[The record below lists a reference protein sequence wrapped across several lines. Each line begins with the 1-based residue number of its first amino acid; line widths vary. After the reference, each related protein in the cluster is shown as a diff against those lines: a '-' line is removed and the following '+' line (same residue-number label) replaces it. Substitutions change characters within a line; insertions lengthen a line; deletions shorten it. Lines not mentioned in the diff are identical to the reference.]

1 MIVSVTPRQLS
12 DSPTNPTHHRRLEVQ
27 SVVKHGARLPV
38 LDFDE
43 PRALGRA
50 PVHCALG
57 RGLPPRRRRLE
68 DRGG

>member
-1 MIVSVTPRQLS
+1 MIGSVTLRQLS
-12 DSPTNPTHHRRLEVQ
+12 GSPTNPTHHCCLEMQ

-43 PRALGRA
+43 PWALGRA

-57 RGLPPRRRRLE
+57 RGLPPRRWRLDNRE
-68 DRGG
+68 G